1 VPPRAVATVRSQ
13 AEEIAAGWSEPGAP
27 ASWALTAAIFRTL
40 AEDGE
45 LLALAAEIPAE
56 RMPALLFCAAAG
68 YLIDDR
74 RPTGLVEYFP
84 VAGEPQPAVD
94 AGFAPALRAFCLGH
108 RRELLD
114 LCARRRYQMN
124 EVARSTQMALA
135 LQWLGG
141 VAPLGDVVLIDLG
154 SGAGLGLHLDRYC
167 HRVGAG
173 RQLGDEASPLVLECR
188 IDGTHGLPAQ
198 GTLPRIGE
206 RVGIDL
212 DPLDL
217 ADPVDRRWAR
227 ACIPPET
234 DSLERFDRAAR
245 LVGAH
250 PCRVI
255 RGEALATLPAVLD
268 AVPGDRYPVV
278 TDAYTAV
285 FFSDRERARLG
296 ELLGRQAAGRD
307 LAWISLDPL
316 VPLGVEGRRSV
327 QGIAVPPDL
336 VAEYRAHGVFAL
348 LGVVRFAGGRPRGDL
363 LARSHPSGTT
373 MTWMGRPG

>member
-1 VPPRAVATVRSQ
+1 MPAGAVATVRSQ

-27 ASWALTAAIFRTL
+27 ASWALTAGIFRTL
-40 AEDGE
+40 AEDDE

-56 RMPALLFCAAAG
+56 RLPALLFCAAAG
-68 YLIDDR
+68 YLIDEH
-74 RPTGLVEYFP
+74 RPAGLVEYFP
-84 VAGEPQPAVD
+84 VAGEPQPALD
-94 AGFAPALRAFCLGH
+94 AGFARALRAFCLEH
-108 RRELLD
+108 RRELLA
-114 LCARRRYQMN
+114 LCQRRRYQMN

-135 LQWLGG
+135 LRWLGE
-141 VAPLGDVVLIDLG
+141 VVPLEDIALIDLG

-167 HRVGAG
+167 HRLGVGL
-173 RQLGDEASPLVLECR
+173 QLGDDASPLVLECR
-188 IDGTHGLPAQ
+188 VEGMHGLPAP
-198 GTLPRIGE
+198 GGLPRIGE
-206 RVGIDL
+206 RVAIDL

-245 LVGAH
+245 VARSH
-250 PCRVI
+250 PCRTI
-255 RGEALATLPAVLD
+255 RGEALETLPAVLD
-268 AVPGDRYPVV
+268 SMPSDRYPVV
-278 TDAYTAV
+278 SDAYTAV
-285 FFSDRERARLG
+285 FFSQRQRARLD
-296 ELLGRQAAGRD
+296 ELLGRHAAGRD

-316 VPLGVEGRRSV
+316 VPLGTEGRHSV

-336 VAEYRAHGVFAL
+336 VADYRAHGVFAL
-348 LGVVRFAGGRPRGDL
+348 LGVVRFAGGRRRGDL